1 MNPNQT
7 KNHPNQTNSNF
18 IIVRTYFCNP
28 PSSPSPLSSPDAF
41 PFFHPLQSHV
51 SVPNR
56 SPPCSPNSTS
66 TTTSDERKYLEESY
80 PDVSCCCGNQLP
92 MNHFLLTPLWWI
104 GILLYGVGETR
115 ETRGWRNDE
124 ERKSELLAKTARRV
138 SGVMSA

>member
-1 MNPNQT
+1 
-7 KNHPNQTNSNF
+7 
-18 IIVRTYFCNP
+18 
-28 PSSPSPLSSPDAF
+28 
-41 PFFHPLQSHV
+41 
-51 SVPNR
+51 
-56 SPPCSPNSTS
+56 
-66 TTTSDERKYLEESY
+66 
-80 PDVSCCCGNQLP
+80 